1 MFYNLTKNYNN
12 FINSIGTN
20 IINGP
25 FKGMKYISESVGS
38 CHMPKILGIYEN
50 EIYPTL
56 LNFLSNSDLFVDI
69 GAAEGYYA
77 VGSAI
82 KYPNLN
88 VIAFEMDKTG
98 RQYISNLKK
107 RNNVDNVEI
116 RKKFSNV
123 DFFSI
128 QKSAYNRI
136 TYLIDIEGE
145 EINIFSKY
153 HNHFNNSYFII
164 EIHDRVSNEIESYL
178 KRFYSNTHNTYIIP
192 IKDKSISDLSIKI
205 PTLLKLFK
213 NKLIYK
219 HLLSE
224 WREYEQ
230 SFLVCEPIIG

>member
-1 MFYNLTKNYNN
+1 MFYNLTKNYNK
-12 FINSIGTN
+12 FINSIGPN

-50 EIYPTL
+50 EIYPTF
-56 LNFLSNSDLFVDI
+56 LNFLRNSDLFVDI

-116 RKKFSNV
+116 REKFSDV

>member
-1 MFYNLTKNYNN
+1 MFYNLTKNYNK

-88 VIAFEMDKTG
+88 VIAFEMDKIG

-164 EIHDRVSNEIESYL
+164 EIHDRVSNNIESYL
-178 KRFYSNTHNTYIIP
+178 KRFFSNSHNTYLIP
-192 IKDKSISDLSIKI
+192 IKDRSISDLSIKI

>member
-82 KYPNLN
+82 KYPHLN
-88 VIAFEMDKTG
+88 VIAYEMDKTG
-98 RQYISNLKK
+98 REYISNLKK
-107 RNNVDNVEI
+107 RNNLKHFRSVNFEDMSKKMVLNNLNKVIITDNKGQI
-116 RKKFSNV
+116 N
-123 DFFSI
+123 SI
-128 QKSAYNRI
+128 LNI
-136 TYLIDIEGE
+136 TELE
-145 EINIFSKY
+145 NF
-153 HNHFNNSYFII
+153 
-164 EIHDRVSNEIESYL
+164 L
-178 KRFYSNTHNTYIIP
+178 K
-192 IKDKSISDLSIKI
+192 
-205 PTLLKLFK
+205 
-213 NKLIYK
+213 
-219 HLLSE
+219 
-224 WREYEQ
+224 
-230 SFLVCEPIIG
+230 

>member
-1 MFYNLTKNYNN
+1 LFYNLTKNYNN
-12 FINSIGTN
+12 FINSIGTD

-88 VIAFEMDKTG
+88 VIAFEMDKIG

-164 EIHDRVSNEIESYL
+164 EIHDRVSNNIESYL
-178 KRFYSNTHNTYIIP
+178 KRFFSNSHNTYLIP
-192 IKDKSISDLSIKI
+192 IKDRSISDLSIKI

>member
-50 EIYPTL
+50 EIYPIL

-116 RKKFSNV
+116 RKKFSDV

-164 EIHDRVSNEIESYL
+164 EIHDRVSNKIESYL

-192 IKDKSISDLSIKI
+192 IKDKSISDLPIKI

>member
-1 MFYNLTKNYNN
+1 LFYNLTKNYNN
-12 FINSIGTN
+12 FINSIGTD

-56 LNFLSNSDLFVDI
+56 LNFLSNSDLFVEI

-116 RKKFSNV
+116 RKKFSDV

>member
-1 MFYNLTKNYNN
+1 MFYNLTKNYNK

-56 LNFLSNSDLFVDI
+56 LNFLSNSDLFVNI

-88 VIAFEMDKTG
+88 IIAFEMDKTG

-116 RKKFSNV
+116 RKKFTDV
-123 DFFSI
+123 DFFGI

-164 EIHDRVSNEIESYL
+164 ELHDRVSNKIESYL

-192 IKDKSISDLSIKI
+192 IKDKSTSDLSIKI
-205 PTLLKLFK
+205 PILLKLFK

>member
-1 MFYNLTKNYNN
+1 MFYNLTKNYNK

-50 EIYPTL
+50 EI
-56 LNFLSNSDLFVDI
+56 
-69 GAAEGYYA
+69 
-77 VGSAI
+77 
-82 KYPNLN
+82 
-88 VIAFEMDKTG
+88 
-98 RQYISNLKK
+98 
-107 RNNVDNVEI
+107 
-116 RKKFSNV
+116 
-123 DFFSI
+123 
-128 QKSAYNRI
+128 
-136 TYLIDIEGE
+136 
-145 EINIFSKY
+145 
-153 HNHFNNSYFII
+153 
-164 EIHDRVSNEIESYL
+164 
-178 KRFYSNTHNTYIIP
+178 
-192 IKDKSISDLSIKI
+192 I

>member
-1 MFYNLTKNYNN
+1 
-12 FINSIGTN
+12 
-20 IINGP
+20 
-25 FKGMKYISESVGS
+25 MKYISESVGS

-56 LNFLSNSDLFVDI
+56 LNFLSNSDLFVNI

-88 VIAFEMDKTG
+88 IIAFEMDKTG

-116 RKKFSNV
+116 RKKFTDV
-123 DFFSI
+123 DFFGI

-164 EIHDRVSNEIESYL
+164 ELHDRVSNKIESYL

-192 IKDKSISDLSIKI
+192 IKDKSTSDLSIKI
-205 PTLLKLFK
+205 PILLKLFK

>member
-1 MFYNLTKNYNN
+1 
-12 FINSIGTN
+12 
-20 IINGP
+20 
-25 FKGMKYISESVGS
+25 MKYISESVGS

-56 LNFLSNSDLFVDI
+56 LNFLSNSDLFVNI

-88 VIAFEMDKTG
+88 IIAFEMDKTG

-116 RKKFSNV
+116 RKKFTDV
-123 DFFSI
+123 DFFGI

-164 EIHDRVSNEIESYL
+164 ELHDRVSNKIESYL
-178 KRFYSNTHNTYIIP
+178 KRFDSNTHNTYIIP
-192 IKDKSISDLSIKI
+192 IKDKSTSDLSIKI
-205 PTLLKLFK
+205 PILLKLFK